1 MIAISAP
8 PDPGRLT
15 LPPSPEVKPRGRIP
29 LVLALLLLAFAI
41 WWGGGNSNPG
51 LDQVPPPVDQVQPQA
66 GTADGASA
74 ETGATSGGDVSAET
88 AGGGDATA
96 AGSLV
101 VRDVVVRDVDGRI
114 AWRGDVDLAPAIA
127 RIERGEKDPHRNDG
141 GVFGNREGRLPAR
154 ERGYYRE
161 FVVRTP
167 GISHAGPQ
175 RLIIGSGGE
184 VYYTYDHY
192 ESFRRIR

>member
-1 MIAISAP
+1 M
-8 PDPGRLT
+8 
-15 LPPSPEVKPRGRIP
+15 
-29 LVLALLLLAFAI
+29 LALLLLAFAI
-41 WWGGGNSNPG
+41 WWGGSSSDPG
-51 LDQVPPPVDQVQPQA
+51 LDQVPPTAEQVQPQD

-74 ETGATSGGDVSAET
+74 GTDATSGGDISAET
-88 AGGGDATA
+88 GSAGGSDATA

-101 VRDVVVRDVDGRI
+101 FRDVVVRDVDGRI
-114 AWRGDVDLAPAIA
+114 AWRGDVDLAPALA